1 MKYTPM
7 INKALRLCFDAHI
20 NQVDKSGVPYVFHP
34 IHLAEQMDDEIS
46 IICAL
51 LHDVVEDTKYTFEDI
66 KTLGF
71 SEDVIDILKLLTHDK
86 DTPYLEYVKQIT
98 TNKIA
103 SKIKLADIKHNSDLT
118 RLEEVNDQIL
128 DKIKVYKQALDI
140 LTNSN

>member
-1 MKYTPM
+1 MGKYFSADWQT
-7 INKALRLCFDAHI
+7 
-20 NQVDKSGVPYVFHP
+20 
-34 IHLAEQMDDEIS
+34 

-66 KTLGF
+66 RNLGF

>member
-66 KTLGF
+66 RNLGF

-103 SKIKLADIKHNSDLT
+103 LKIKLADIKHNSDLT